1 MIDRFGRKIDYVRI
15 SVTDRCNLRCCYCMP
30 EEGVP
35 MVDHEDILRYGEIVK
50 LAEIFAS
57 LGIEKIKLT
66 GGEPLVR
73 KDLWQLTK
81 KLKEIPGIRQVTLTT
96 NGILLKEQMRE
107 LAQAG
112 IDCANIS
119 LDTM

>member
-1 MIDRFGRKIDYVRI
+1 
-15 SVTDRCNLRCCYCMP
+15 
-30 EEGVP
+30 

-73 KDLWQLTK
+73 KESMAADK
-81 KLKEIPGIRQVTLTT
+81 K
-96 NGILLKEQMRE
+96 
-107 LAQAG
+107 AQRDPRYTSG
-112 IDCANIS
+112 DIDNKWGS
-119 LDTM
+119 F